1 MEFQPKIVAI
11 LCNWCS
17 YAGADL
23 AGVSRFQY
31 PPTTRV
37 IRVMCSTRVEPS
49 FVLKSFLNGADGVLV
64 GGCHLGDCHYVTGN
78 YYTIGKINIAR
89 KMIKYAGI
97 NEKRLR
103 LEWIS
108 ASEGEKFAQV
118 VKEFTEE
125 LRELGPIKN
134 DRYNNIALKASF
146 NASFKPRIRILASKH
161 RMLTEEGNKYG
172 EFYTNFEFERISDEI
187 VYDEINEEM
196 IRLLLHKKEMTLE
209 EISNKTGLK
218 KNIALLYLMNFIKNG
233 EVSFKEKDGIYS
245 FYHDKKE
252 VKIPEPIIIED
263 FEGGEGAVIIGAGAE
278 GIRKA
283 VEFAENGEEV
293 FVVERYPSLNK
304 YVVRKHL
311 SSFNNDAPLEKF
323 LKLVEKGKI
332 KFIGNSVVKKIDNE
346 IIKIIKYPTRVK
358 KDCNNCN
365 ICYEVC
371 PLKTVDRERSLF
383 SRKAIYRTNGTPL
396 TYTLEKESPFCQTAC
411 PAHVDVRGYVAYIA
425 EGKFEESVNLIR
437 ERLPLPAIL
446 GRVCT
451 HPCEGLCRRNGFEE
465 PISIRLLKRFV
476 ADWEWENKGKIELGK
491 IPMNENNKYKIAII
505 GSGPA
510 GLATA
515 YELMKKGY
523 KVTIFESL
531 PVVGGMMAVGIPPY
545 RLPKDVLERETKA
558 IIDMGAEVKLN
569 TKVGKDISF
578 EEIYK
583 EYDAVFIGTGCHECR
598 KLGIEGEELKGVI
611 SGVEFLREL
620 NISPETQRAL
630 FQDRKVIVVG
640 GGDVA
645 IDAAR
650 CAIRLGSREVTILY
664 RRSREEMPARDE
676 EIEFA
681 EEEGVNIKFLSAPVK
696 IVGKDGRVCGV
707 ECIEMELGEPDESGR
722 RKPVPK
728 EGSEFSIETDIVIS
742 AIGQYPDLSFLPDE
756 IKKTKWG
763 IVVDENTSATSM
775 PGVFAGGDVVTGPSI
790 VIEAIAWG
798 RRASHAIDAY
808 IHGKEVLFDPIE
820 KDINRSIAS
829 WEDIELM
836 KRNVVLSGIEKEER
850 RKIGYLPIEERI
862 TTFKEVEI
870 GFDKGN
876 AIEEAKRCLSCRE
889 CLGCGICGNECIK
902 EVIDYEEEEKEIEIK
917 AKSITVDPEIY
928 FKMDENSFTPLEVED
943 MIEMGMITN
952 WDGKKPKNAIFL
964 YEKENEYIKKL
975 KEKLKKEGISIIDK
989 DRDGDMIINCKFLEN
1004 EYYRKIKKMSGK

>member
-1 MEFQPKIVAI
+1 MMEFQPKIVAI

-37 IRVMCSTRVEPS
+37 IRVMCSTRVEPP
-49 FVLKSFLNGADGVLV
+49 FILKSFLNGADGVLV

-78 YYTIGKINIAR
+78 YYTIGKIKIAR
-89 KMIKYAGI
+89 KMLKYAGI

-125 LRELGPIKN
+125 LMQLGPIKN
-134 DRYNNIALKASF
+134 DGYNGIALNAAF
-146 NASFKPRIRILASKH
+146 NASFRPRIRIIASKH

-196 IRLLLHKKEMTLE
+196 IKLLLHKKEMTVE
-209 EISNKTGLK
+209 EISRETGLE
-218 KNIALLYLMNFIKNG
+218 KNVVLLYLMDFIKNG
-233 EVSFKEKDGIYS
+233 EVSFKEEDGIYS
-245 FYHDKKE
+245 FYHEKKD
-252 VKIPEPIIIED
+252 VKIPEPVVIEN
-263 FEGGEGAVIIGAGAE
+263 FEGGEGAVIIGAGAD
-278 GIRKA
+278 GIKKA

-293 FVVERYPSLNK
+293 FVVERHPSINK

-311 SSFNNDAPLEKF
+311 SSLNENIAIENFLEM
-323 LKLVEKGKI
+323 VRKGKI
-332 KFIGNSVVKKIDNE
+332 KFIGNSVVKKIDDG
-346 IIKIIKYPTRVK
+346 IIKIIKYPSRVK

-383 SRKAIYRTNGTPL
+383 SRKAIYRTHGIPL
-396 TYTLEKESPFCQTAC
+396 TYNLEKESPFCQTAC

-425 EGKFEESVNLIR
+425 EGKFQESVNLIR

-491 IPMNENNKYKIAII
+491 IPMNENNKYKVAII

-510 GLATA
+510 GLTTA
-515 YELMKKGY
+515 YELMKRGY

-531 PVVGGMMAVGIPPY
+531 PVIGGMMAVGIPPY
-545 RLPKDVLERETKA
+545 RLPKDVLEREANA

-569 TKVGKDISF
+569 TKVGEDISF

-611 SGVEFLREL
+611 SGVEFLREF
-620 NISPETQRAL
+620 NISPESQRAF
-630 FQDRKVIVVG
+630 FQDNRVIVVG

-676 EIEFA
+676 EVEFA
-681 EEEGVNIKFLSAPVK
+681 EEEGVNIKFLSAPVR
-696 IVGKDGRVCGV
+696 IVGKDGRVTGV

-728 EGSEFSIETDIVIS
+728 EGSEFLIEADIVIS

-763 IVVDENTSATSM
+763 IVVDENTGATSM
-775 PGVFAGGDVVTGPSI
+775 KGVFAGGDVVSGPSI
-790 VIEAIAWG
+790 VIEAVAWG
-798 RRASHAIDAY
+798 RRASYAIDAY
-808 IHGKEVLFDPIE
+808 IHGKEVSFDPVE
-820 KDINRSIAS
+820 KDINRAIAS
-829 WEDIELM
+829 WEDIEIM
-836 KRNVVLSGIEKEER
+836 KRNKVLSGIDREER
-850 RKIGYLPIEERI
+850 RKINYLPIGERI
-862 TTFKEVEI
+862 STFKEVEI
-870 GFDKGN
+870 GFDDRD
-876 AIEEAKRCLSCRE
+876 AVEEAKRCLSCRE
-889 CLGCGICGNECIK
+889 CLGCGICGNECLK
-902 EVIDYEEEEKEIEIK
+902 EVIDYDEREREIEIR
-917 AKSITVDPEIY
+917 AKSIAIDPEIY
-928 FKMDENSFTPLEVED
+928 FKMDENSFTPFEVED
-943 MIEMGMITN
+943 MIETGIITN
-952 WDGKKPKNAIFL
+952 WNGEKPKKAVF
-964 YEKENEYIKKL
+964 YGEENEYIKR
-975 KEKLKKEGISIIDK
+975 LKKKLEEIGIEISDK
-989 DRDGDMIINCKFLEN
+989 EGDMIINCKFFEN
-1004 EYYRKIKKMSGK
+1004 EYYKKIKRMMGK